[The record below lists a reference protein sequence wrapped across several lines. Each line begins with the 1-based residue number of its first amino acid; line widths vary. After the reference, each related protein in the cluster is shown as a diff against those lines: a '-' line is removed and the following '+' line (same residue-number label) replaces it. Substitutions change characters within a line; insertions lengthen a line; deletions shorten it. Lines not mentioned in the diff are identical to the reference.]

1 MRRTLLNGYKV
12 GEGILLHKADWV
24 SKTAYGDQIKV
35 SGKQVSGFRLR
46 INRNLTPTPETKE
59 LCWLPTLRDELFH
72 LREYFFIALR

>member
-1 MRRTLLNGYKV
+1 MQYKV
-12 GEGILLHKADWV
+12 GEEILLHKADWV

-59 LCWLPTLRDELFH
+59 LYWLPTLRDELFH